1 MDKNQIKRGA
11 VVAASAAT
19 IFGLVF
25 ATPSFAAN
33 SKTSKASS
41 SSSSSSTATPPAFG
55 GGAKG
60 HKAGDHGKRH
70 GQGKGHGKGG
80 KFGPGAGITKTV
92 TVDVPADGKTYKL
105 VVTDTTVRPA
115 PADAPVGATKPPKHV
130 TVVAVTGT
138 GTQTITI
145 NDLRPGTYSV
155 ELVAV
160 SSAQT
165 LTVDKPTTPTPAP
178 STAPVTP

>member
-19 IFGLVF
+19 ILGLVF

-33 SKTSKASS
+33 SKTSKAST
-41 SSSSSSTATPPAFG
+41 SSSSSSTTTPPTFG
-55 GGAKG
+55 GDND
-60 HKAGDHGKRH
+60 GDHGK
-70 GQGKGHGKGG
+70 GGHGKGG
-80 KFGPGAGITKTV
+80 HGKGQFGADAGVTKTV

-115 PADAPVGATKPPKHV
+115 PADVPAGAPKPPKHV
-130 TVVAVTGT
+130 EVVAVTGT
-138 GTQTITI
+138 GTQTVTI
-145 NDLRPGTYSV
+145 KNLRPGTYSV

-160 SSAQT
+160 SSTQS
-165 LTVDKPTTPTPAP
+165 LTVDQPTGSTPAP
-178 STAPVTP
+178 SVTPLVP